1 MNEPQDNRVE
11 VELDL
16 EPELLFELMI
26 MAHQKDIT
34 LNSMVELILKELI
47 VSKQHEQKN

>member
-1 MNEPQDNRVE
+1 MNDDNRVE

-16 EPELLFELMI
+16 EDDLMFALMK
-26 MAHQKDIT
+26 MAHERDIT

-47 VSKQHEQKN
+47 VSKQHEQTD